1 MIRCERCLSATGVVL
16 SAGNILRR
24 RERYVG
30 VQYVNLLICTIISVL
45 TLEDS
50 LFLLLAVGSSRFSF
64 VDVAFLPAVAD
75 EITFLVAMTGG

>member
-1 MIRCERCLSATGVVL
+1 MLVYSTLI
-16 SAGNILRR
+16 
-24 RERYVG
+24 
-30 VQYVNLLICTIISVL
+30 LLICTILSVL